1 MNVVPFRLLPATIVA
16 LAALLGAK
24 SIELVWAAVP
34 VRTSQPISAAS
45 PATTIPPENVQ
56 PNPASDIER
65 GLLQELQRRRT
76 QLDQRET
83 AVEQREATLV
93 AAEEKLNQRIH
104 ELQHLQQQLRATLV
118 ERKQRTDAAWISL
131 VTLYEA
137 MKPRDAAAIL
147 NDLDMPVLVELT
159 ARMNE
164 RKAAAIMAAMQPDR
178 ARDLTAEL
186 AEVRDSEP

>member
-1 MNVVPFRLLPATIVA
+1 MKVLPFRLLPATIVA

-34 VRTSQPISAAS
+34 VRTPQPISTAS

-56 PNPASDIER
+56 PNPAPDIER
-65 GLLQELQRRRT
+65 ELLQELQRRRT

-104 ELQHLQQQLRATLV
+104 ELQHLQQQLKATLMD
-118 ERKQRTDAAWISL
+118 RKQRTDAAWTSL
-131 VTLYEA
+131 VILYEA

-178 ARDLTAEL
+178 ARDLTAKL
-186 AEVRDSEP
+186 AEVPDSGP